1 MFSNLFPKIVSFVRY
16 VEKYWGD
23 GQSTDDI
30 KRRMRFACWINEV
43 TSTHC

>member
-30 KRRMRFACWINEV
+30 NKTAHALCLLDK
-43 TSTHC
+43 